1 MKRIKYIFA
10 ITLSLLLTGC
20 YPTGEFQSNSG
31 TASQNNSAF
40 QNEKFS
46 ISADLPTDI
55 PKSLPIV
62 KVDFKKFDNKKMIDL
77 LLNGETI
84 IEMKEDEQTFSRYVT
99 DKSRLIINN
108 SAGIL
113 SFDVQDEKSRSQSY
127 YLSWMLASKYIPK
140 EFPNSMRELDDFP
153 VSEALSRAKEL
164 TNAMDLK
171 NLGEPE
177 IYSVNADDVNGFI
190 ISENNKQNSD
200 KSGSDIS
207 NLIDTNFE
215 GMDSNLSSEDSF
227 YYITFPSEINGI
239 EISDGE
245 REWNG
250 ESFHHNSNVS
260 IVITKN
266 RVVSFECFFLYEK
279 AEIVD
284 NFQINVDANNA
295 AAKLS
300 EYHNLK
306 KSEDYY
312 EFNQCNI
319 RYITSE
325 YEYEK
330 GYILYKPVWQFSGW
344 CDDKTSGYSRK
355 TSEFVDMKTGAAI
368 V

>member
-20 YPTGEFQSNSG
+20 YPTGEFQSNSSA
-31 TASQNNSAF
+31 ASQNNSAF
-40 QNEKFS
+40 QSEKFS
-46 ISADLPTDI
+46 ISANLPTDV

-84 IEMKEDEQTFSRYVT
+84 TEMKENEQGTSRYETNNYSLVV
-99 DKSRLIINN
+99 NN

-113 SFDVQDEKSRSQSY
+113 SFEVHDNKSRSQSF
-127 YLSWMLASKYIPK
+127 YLSWLCAGKYIPI
-140 EFPNSMRELDDFP
+140 EFPNSMRELDNFP

-171 NLGEPE
+171 NLGEPV
-177 IYSVNADDVNGFI
+177 IYSVNADDVNAFI
-190 ISENNKQNSD
+190 ISENNKQNSG
-200 KSGSDIS
+200 KSENNSS
-207 NLIDTNFE
+207 NLFDINFAE
-215 GMDSNLSSEDSF
+215 MDNNLSSEDSF

-250 ESFHHNSNVS
+250 AGFHHNSNVN
-260 IVITKN
+260 IVIAKN
-266 RVVSFECFFLYEK
+266 RVVSLECNFLYENVQ
-279 AEIVD
+279 II
-284 NFQINVDANNA
+284 NNIQINTDARTA
-295 AAKLS
+295 AAKLA
-300 EYHNLK
+300 EFHDLK
-306 KSEDYY
+306 KSENYY

-330 GYILYKPVWQFSGW
+330 GYIVFSPVWQFSGW
-344 CDDKTSGYSRK
+344 CDDKASGYSRK
-355 TSEFVDMKTGAAI
+355 TNEFVDTKTGAMI

>member
-1 MKRIKYIFA
+1 MKKIKFIFA
-10 ITLSLLLTGC
+10 ISLSLLLSGC
-20 YPTGEFQSNSG
+20 YPTGEFQSNS
-31 TASQNNSAF
+31 ASQNNSDF
-40 QNEKFS
+40 QGDKFC
-46 ISADLPTDI
+46 ISADLSLDV

-77 LLNGETI
+77 FLNGETI
-84 IEMKEDEQTFSRYVT
+84 IEMKEDEQIFSRYVT

-140 EFPNSMRELDDFP
+140 EFPNSMRELENF
-153 VSEALSRAKEL
+153 SATEAVSRAKEL
-164 TNAMDLK
+164 TNALGLD
-171 NLGEPE
+171 NLGEPM
-177 IYSVNADDVNGFI
+177 IYSVRADDVNGFI
-190 ISENNKQNSD
+190 TSENNKQNSG
-200 KSGSDIS
+200 KSENDSS
-207 NLIDTNFE
+207 NLFDINFE

-250 ESFHHNSNVS
+250 ESFHHNSNVK
-260 IVITKN
+260 IVIAKN
-266 RVVSFECFFLYEK
+266 RVVSLECNFLYENV
-279 AEIVD
+279 EIVD
-284 NFQINVDANNA
+284 DFQINVDAGNA
-295 AAKLS
+295 AAKLA

-330 GYILYKPVWQFSGW
+330 GYIVYTPVWQFSGW
-344 CDDKTSGYSRK
+344 YDDIVSGYSRK
-355 TSEFVDMKTGAAI
+355 TSEFVDMKRGVAI